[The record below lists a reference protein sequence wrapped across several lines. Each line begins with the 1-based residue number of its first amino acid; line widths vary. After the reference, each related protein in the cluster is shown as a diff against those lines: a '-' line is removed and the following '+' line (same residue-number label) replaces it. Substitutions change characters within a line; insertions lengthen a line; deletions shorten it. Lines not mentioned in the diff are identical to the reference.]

1 MPLIWILI
9 SLKSSNKYSLFFPE
23 SHLTSSD
30 LQTTNV
36 WTRRLIVLQHRQD
49 CIKFVKGGTENHP
62 CCCYHDNF
70 PTCNKMKSCR
80 ASLGENTDPSLDA
93 LQDPWPLAT
102 YLWTAFASDQRR
114 IYKAQIV
121 RLRGGIHCW
130 KLQNSTTC
138 KEIAVVSRSA
148 TGIPRWGGRQ
158 ASLLPLRPGR
168 ENFERMPSCQ
178 KRSSQTEKSHA
189 RAPQILCEEASCG
202 VATAWRKAGG
212 NQRERNRNAVHDTSH
227 RLDVLANTM
236 RGSSRS
242 LNLSRQSWP

>member
-9 SLKSSNKYSLFFPE
+9 SLKRSNKYSLFIPE

-30 LQTTNV
+30 LQTSGPGALLFFSTVKTASSSWRANGESSMLLLP
-36 WTRRLIVLQHRQD
+36 RQFPYMQYHEELQR
-49 CIKFVKGGTENHP
+49 ITWREYRP
-62 CCCYHDNF
+62 
-70 PTCNKMKSCR
+70 
-80 ASLGENTDPSLDA
+80 LDA
-93 LQDPWPLAT
+93 LQDPWPFAT

-130 KLQNSTTC
+130 KLQNPTTC

-148 TGIPRWGGRQ
+148 TGIPRWGRRQ
-158 ASLLPLRPGR
+158 ASLLPLRPGG

-189 RAPQILCEEASCG
+189 RAPQTLCEEASCG
-202 VATAWRKAGG
+202 VATAWRKARG

-227 RLDVLANTM
+227 RVDVLANTM